1 MAVLTTGNTYAN
13 NDQVT
18 AANLNAAVNNAAF
31 TSSAVDGTTTQLS
44 GDAIIVRDGGITSAK
59 LASSAVT
66 AGKIGAGA
74 IVNAD
79 VSASAAIAGTK
90 VAPSFGSQAISTTG
104 DITTGDKLIRSGNTS
119 CHLSF
124 PSNDNIRLVTG
135 NLVKLSCSSFGVG
148 IGNRTLSST
157 HFGSGARVIAIE
169 NAATVPSANPTGG
182 GILYVESG
190 ALKYR
195 GSSGTVTTIAN
206 A

>member
-44 GDAIIVRDGGITSAK
+44 GNAIIVRDGGITSAK
-59 LASSAVT
+59 LAAGAVT
-66 AGKIGAGA
+66 NAS
-74 IVNAD
+74 VN
-79 VSASAAIAGTK
+79 ASAAIDGTK
-90 VAPSFGSQAISTTG
+90 VVPSFGSQAISTTG

-119 CHLSF
+119 CHVSF
-124 PSNDNIRLVTG
+124 PTNDEIRLIT
-135 NLVKLSCSSFGVG
+135 NSSNRLNISVRG
-148 IGNRTLSST
+148 IGIGDRST
-157 HFGSGARVIAIE
+157 AAHFGNGVRVIAIA
-169 NAATVPSANPTGG
+169 NAVTVPNANPSGG
-182 GILYVESG
+182 GILYVEGG